1 MAEDYLKYIYSA
13 TEFED
18 AHVGTNSLAAAMAVA
33 PSTASENIR
42 RLVDAGLV
50 EHERYRGIGLTK
62 QGYELAVQLVRKH
75 RLLET
80 FLVDILGYTWEEVD
94 EEAEMLEHAVT
105 ERLLGRID
113 KVLGHPRRDPH
124 GDPIP
129 AADGS
134 VEDAQWVRLSAV
146 DKGAL
151 ARIERVSDEDPLIL
165 KEVIAQELLPGAEVF
180 VAEHKTYAGVMQVV
194 VNGKEKTIG
203 DPVAAAIFCAIT

>member
-1 MAEDYLKYIYSA
+1 M
-13 TEFED
+13 
-18 AHVGTNSLAAAMAVA
+18 
-33 PSTASENIR
+33 
-42 RLVDAGLV
+42 
-50 EHERYRGIGLTK
+50 
-62 QGYELAVQLVRKH
+62 
-75 RLLET
+75 
-80 FLVDILGYTWEEVD
+80 DILGYTWEEVD
-94 EEAEMLEHAVT
+94 EEAEILEHAVT

-203 DPVAAAIFCAIT
+203 DPVAAIFCAIT

>member
-94 EEAEMLEHAVT
+94 EEAEILEHAVT

-134 VEDAQWVRLSAV
+134 VEDAQWGRLSAV
-146 DKGAL
+146 
-151 ARIERVSDEDPLIL
+151 ECVSDEDPLIL